1 MAKKADAPEK
11 SGARDPGE
19 GLPPG
24 AERQELETDDEAAPS
39 LPRKKGRVMISEVRS
54 VDLDTEEEVL
64 GDCTYEGQAIDVL
77 EAVKENLEQ
86 HGDEKVSVTI
96 TIKH

>member
-1 MAKKADAPEK
+1 MPKKADAPEK
-11 SGARDPGE
+11 SEARDPGE

-24 AERQELETDDEAAPS
+24 AEKQELETDDEAAPP

-54 VDLDTEEEVL
+54 VDLETEEEIL
-64 GDCTYEGQAIDVL
+64 GDCTYQGQAVDVL

-86 HGDEKVSVTI
+86 HGEKKVSVTI
-96 TIKH
+96 KIE